1 MINVALHLVSVGNL
15 VGGRLIQDM
24 ELKVVN
30 TDPVSFVVFDVFG
43 PHSAFNM
50 QKLIL
55 FSAGKLHS
63 HNRTLVVILLI
74 VGKEV
79 SGEASRLGEVD
90 GFAKSLLI
98 SGVFAFAVD
107 PNLILV

>member
-1 MINVALHLVSVGNL
+1 
-15 VGGRLIQDM
+15 M

-50 QKLIL
+50 QKLIH
-55 FSAGKLHS
+55 FSVGKLHS
-63 HNRTLVVILLI
+63 HNRTLVILLLR

-79 SGEASRLGEVD
+79 SGEASGSGVVD
-90 GFAKSLLI
+90 GFAKGLLI

-107 PNLILV
+107 PNLFLV